1 MLRRSRL
8 PLLLLI
14 LSLWAAR
21 AQAANVV
28 IVRPAGA
35 AAAASETVARLEGEL
50 LSLGLSVTTVEAP
63 APEAPTPIPES
74 VGSLSWRLRMHGT
87 AKAHKADAA
96 VEVIGDTSPVA
107 VDIWVEAGH
116 PGRAEPTRVALEPDA
131 DNPPQRLA
139 IRAVEVLRS
148 SLVEIDLAARGRP
161 AAGGAREPE
170 AAALAAPAPE
180 PALRPAAVDVEVGTG
195 LLTSLDGVGP
205 AWLPLIQLGWEVPSR
220 PSSGSSSRSW
230 LVLQAAVAGFGSR
243 PTLAAPAGTARVA
256 QQFAVVGACSCVRTA
271 RALQPFVSLAAG
283 VLRTAIEGQA
293 DPPDVARS
301 VEQWAFLVDAG
312 AGARVRLWGRL
323 HATAAAHLHLA
334 EPYVAV
340 HLADTLVATSGRPN
354 LLFTLTLGTWL

>member
-1 MLRRSRL
+1 MIRRPR
-8 PLLLLI
+8 PTLLLLI

-21 AQAANVV
+21 AQAATVV

-35 AAAASETVARLEGEL
+35 AAPVTETVARLQGEL
-50 LSLGLSVTTVEAP
+50 LSLGLTVATVEGPPPERP
-63 APEAPTPIPES
+63 ALVPEA
-74 VGSLSWRLRMHGT
+74 VGSLAWRIRMHET

-96 VEVIGDTSPVA
+96 VEVIGDAAPVA

-116 PGRAEPTRVALEPDA
+116 AGRATPARVALEPDA

-148 SLVEIDLAARGRP
+148 SLVEIDLAARGAGATGVPP
-161 AAGGAREPE
+161 AAVV
-170 AAALAAPAPE
+170 AAPAPE
-180 PALRPAAVDVEVGTG
+180 PARRAATVDLEVGTG

-205 AWLPLIQLGWEVPSR
+205 AWMPLVQLGWAVPSR
-220 PSSGSSSRSW
+220 ARSW

-243 PTLAAPAGTARVA
+243 PTLAAAAGTARVA
-256 QQFAVVGACSCVRTA
+256 QQFAVVGACSCVRST

-283 VLRTAIEGQA
+283 VLRTAIDGEA
-293 DPPDVARS
+293 DSPNVARS
-301 VEQWAFLVDAG
+301 VEQWAVLVDAS
-312 AGARVRLWGRL
+312 AGARLRLWGRL
-323 HATAAAHLHLA
+323 HATVAAHLHLA